1 MKLLTAYVLLAFA
14 IISEVIGSTF
24 LVKSEGFSKLLPTA
38 ITLICFVVAFYLLS
52 HVVKVIPLGIAY
64 AIWSGVGIVL
74 TALISIFILKNPLD
88 TPAIIGIIFIII
100 GVVIMNTFS
109 NVATH

>member
-24 LVKSEGFSKLLPTA
+24 LIKSEGFSKLLPTA
-38 ITLICFVVAFYLLS
+38 ITLICFVVVFYLLS
-52 HVVKVIPLGIAY
+52 HAVKVIPLGIAY

>member
-52 HVVKVIPLGIAY
+52 HAVKVIPLGIAY